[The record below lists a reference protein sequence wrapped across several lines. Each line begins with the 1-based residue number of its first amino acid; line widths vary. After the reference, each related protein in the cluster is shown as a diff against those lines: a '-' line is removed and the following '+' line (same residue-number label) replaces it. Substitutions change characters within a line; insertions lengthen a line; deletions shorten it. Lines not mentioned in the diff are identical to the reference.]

1 MKAILNTKLLTIEL
15 EADSQ
20 LDMFRSV
27 AATQEVFGETRCGLC
42 QSDELRYRVRVVQG
56 NEFPELLCL
65 NPDCG
70 AKLSY
75 GQSKDKKSIFPI
87 RKLTKAG
94 VPHRKTG
101 SYGKHN
107 GWTKY
112 HGEQKEEA

>member
-1 MKAILNTKLLTIEL
+1 MKAILSTKLLTIEL
-15 EADSQ
+15 QGDSQ
-20 LDMFRSV
+20 LDLFRTV
-27 AATQEVFGETRCGLC
+27 AATQEVFGETCCALC
-42 QSDELRYRVRVVQG
+42 QCDDLRYRVRVVGG

-87 RKLTKAG
+87 RQLTKEG
-94 VPHRKTG
+94 KPHRQTG
-101 SYGKHN
+101 KRGAHN

-112 HGEQKEEA
+112 HGEQKEE